1 MTAKLS
7 FRTVQ
12 TAYGKLHTMRV
23 TQTTPRGDVTAATD
37 YHLYAARPA
46 TDYLAWIGP
55 TYLAENKSAWRIG
68 RNVAG
73 ALVAWKTV
81 KISDRFGKGGYR
93 MRSVPGGYKG
103 DYVTHWSR
111 NINGKTFDFS
121 RIYWNAGKDGSSLIA
136 RRLGQDVHRW
146 DSKTPV
152 KMKTGFGK

>member
-7 FRTVQ
+7 FKTTQ
-12 TAYGKLHTMRV
+12 TAFGKVYDMLV
-23 TQTTPRGDVTAATD
+23 TDTVKGTEKHYNLLT
-37 YHLYAARPA
+37 ARPVSE
-46 TDYLAWIGP
+46 YLKWIGP
-55 TYLAENKSAWRIG
+55 AYLAENGTAFRIG

-73 ALVAWKTV
+73 GMVAWKSV

-121 RIYWNAGKDGSSLIA
+121 RIYWNAGKDGSSLIV

-152 KMKTGFGK
+152 KMKTGFSGK